1 MWGYY
6 IKLLITC
13 ICVEGVL
20 GGWDTCS
27 FSGYLQKA
35 GESIGL
41 SEAWVTDGC
50 DMGDVDSGKHTRV
63 LCKGIQH
70 S

>member
-41 SEAWVTDGC
+41 SEA
-50 DMGDVDSGKHTRV
+50 
-63 LCKGIQH
+63 
-70 S
+70 